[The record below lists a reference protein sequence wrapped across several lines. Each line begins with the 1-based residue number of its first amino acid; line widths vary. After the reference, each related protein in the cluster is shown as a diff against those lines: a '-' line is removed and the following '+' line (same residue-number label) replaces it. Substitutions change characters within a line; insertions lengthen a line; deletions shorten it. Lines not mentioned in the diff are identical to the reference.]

1 MFLTQTCKTANFIS
15 IIFILFLIA
24 DLVQS
29 VCFFDWRS
37 YTFCNPRLGKLFNL
51 TLRKGFNRCMFIYD
65 FKFLWKVESSSSTL
79 FTYVLMMQ
87 LQSIVARS
95 LLRLSG
101 LKCERSR
108 FLICFRLILSLV
120 DVKIQNCEKWSLTS
134 VMRLPLISTCSGLFT
149 KMLSIKL
156 AEFLWTRV
164 GLSIVGRR

>member
-1 MFLTQTCKTANFIS
+1 
-15 IIFILFLIA
+15 
-24 DLVQS
+24 
-29 VCFFDWRS
+29 
-37 YTFCNPRLGKLFNL
+37 
-51 TLRKGFNRCMFIYD
+51 
-65 FKFLWKVESSSSTL
+65 
-79 FTYVLMMQ
+79 MMQ

-149 KMLSIKL
+149 KMLSIILNTCWFVNSWKEMTTLKSQYLYLSSDLIKFKALFRQEKHSL
-156 AEFLWTRV
+156 AIACCQTHESRKAINGQSTMINFKNHNVFASRTWILANGTMPTSVRF
-164 GLSIVGRR
+164 IP

>member
-1 MFLTQTCKTANFIS
+1 MWICQDAPETPLPGSVTWQPNEKRLS
-15 IIFILFLIA
+15 IFYEYGALSHARFAREGAPL
-24 DLVQS
+24 
-29 VCFFDWRS
+29 
-37 YTFCNPRLGKLFNL
+37 
-51 TLRKGFNRCMFIYD
+51 
-65 FKFLWKVESSSSTL
+65 KFLLKVENSSSTL
-79 FTYVLMMQ
+79 FAYVLIMQ

-95 LLRLSG
+95 LFRLSG
-101 LKCERSR
+101 LKCERSS
-108 FLICFRLILSLV
+108 FLIRFRLILCLE